1 MSKSLYVKIT
11 QGISVGP
18 YSIYYNAVQ
27 PNNYA
32 FLYGTT
38 TNAINIPLSLLTT
51 GSGVRIT
58 IPDEATSVLIENAN
72 GDCLNYKTFSIAE
85 FRSVTSACTGFY
97 AGTATINVVIDGD
110 DDLYQYSRDG
120 GVTFSASTADK
131 NYSFTNVPNGNHN
144 IAVKNVSDGVTI
156 SYASN
161 PVVLDCAP
169 AIVATFLTDCYFIPP
184 SDELV
189 GIIGIS
195 ATGGSSAANLR
206 YAIKQLPSGTKTP
219 KQSNNTFG
227 NLDGTGQYEMY
238 VYDNGNTVNPNY
250 ELVVGTTTFTCPN
263 PPPPVTFDTTVA
275 CASTGYVGTGSVV
288 ANNFA
293 GGSGQYIFLAFG
305 TSEAEVRAILAD
317 DTVTTPRITLSGA
330 LTYRWRD
337 LNNGVYFVG
346 LQDSD
351 SRITV
356 VETDPVSC
364 TNIEPPIKQ
373 FLAYNLITNTCDK
386 LGTPIRRYWTYDTAL
401 ADGIYKVNG
410 GNVSLKLETVPNIQ
424 IRGFKIDS
432 IESAPCILTDII
444 LSPGITFS
452 ANQYL
457 LLVNN
462 VAYSEFISGTRAFPA
477 GSVVQ
482 LSFGAGTQI
491 CGVKLN
497 GQPYTSNTG
506 VTLVAGTNYNFV
518 INAVNSYVAQGT
530 VYCEDNKSKQL
541 FVNACG
547 AQRIDIVEPCSTA
560 CKSTAFNETC
570 SGPYGQNVL
579 KTFYYSCNGVN
590 TGQTETYTCG
600 PCSITTPDW
609 VVQSYECVPGD
620 CNLREVQRQ
629 MNPCAP
635 AYNTTRVV
643 NTFTVN
649 CQCGSTCANPATFTE
664 AECGGAPAFVRTVT
678 TKATCTLEVISV
690 VNTPCSSQCG
700 ATTVQEW
707 TNSGTVQC
715 YGTCIKKQKQIQT
728 NYCAPGYLT
737 ERFIDVGGA
746 TCDCGETCL
755 GQETYNFCGGTD
767 SKDLY
772 TVQRYVCP
780 PKSFIGTP
788 QLLTICAVPTC
799 GTRDPTY
806 TFVQSQGCYIPPT
819 GSGNCVTGA
828 VYRDTNRC
836 SNTYNSYFILANGT
850 YQNVGPGQPTPA
862 PCNTGA
868 VWINTG
874 AFNCYGTCNSYYVQR
889 DENKCSSTFGQTR
902 QGALYQT
909 NTTFCGGC
917 CGLPTGQVQGAQV
930 GTYWSCSGGVVSS
943 APVYENSNVC
953 YTGPDRW
960 LLNNAWLSPNPSN
973 NQPSTNPVWENE
985 GSPFCGTGGS
995 LSTCQL
1001 YQKQVNINPCS
1012 SATVQYL
1019 DQGPSNSCGTWV
1031 AFSFCSPAY
1040 NVSPYTLVAGEE
1052 NTCTGETRNVTYTN
1066 DSPQCKEE
1074 ALEGFSMSASGGDAI
1089 TACGNEIG
1097 GFINAYCLG
1106 GVPAIGRKVF
1116 DAPVD
1121 GTPFSEGY
1129 YHVYPDNWI
1138 SITGDEGLITSNG
1151 ACSF

>member
-1 MSKSLYVKIT
+1 MSKSLFVKVT
-11 QGISVGP
+11 QGISIGP

-38 TNAINIPLSLLTT
+38 TNATNISLSLLTS
-51 GSGVRIT
+51 GNGVRIT
-58 IPDEATSVLIENAN
+58 IPSDATSVILENAN

-85 FRSVTSACTGFY
+85 FRSVTSACTGY
-97 AGTATINVVIDGD
+97 YDGTATINVVIDGD

-120 GVTFSASTADK
+120 GVTFSASTAEK
-131 NYSFTNVPNGNHN
+131 SYSFINVPNGSHN
-144 IAVKNVSDGVTI
+144 IVVKNVSDGVTI
-156 SYASN
+156 SYDSN
-161 PVVLDCAP
+161 PIVITCAP
-169 AIVATFLTDCYFIPP
+169 ALVTSFLGECFLNPPPEETYFAF
-184 SDELV
+184 
-189 GIIGIS
+189 IIIS
-195 ATGGSSAANLR
+195 ASGGSGTYK
-206 YAIKQLPSGTKTP
+206 YAIQKTGGTKTTP
-219 KQSNNTFG
+219 QISNSFN
-227 NLDGTGQYEMY
+227 NLDPVAEYTMF
-238 VYDNGNTVNPNY
+238 VYDVDNTVTPNY
-250 ELVVGTTTFTCPN
+250 EKTVGTTTFNCPV
-263 PPPPVTFDTTVA
+263 PVPPVTFTTTVG
-275 CASTGYVGTGSVV
+275 CASTNYVGTGTVL

-293 GGSGQYIFLAFG
+293 GGTGVYMYIAFG
-305 TSEAEVRAILAD
+305 TTDAEVRAILAD
-317 DTVTTPRITLSGA
+317 SSGTTSRINLDGA
-330 LTYRWRD
+330 TSYFWKG
-337 LNNGVYFVG
+337 LNNGSYFIG
-346 LQDSD
+346 IQDSQ

-356 VETDPVSC
+356 VETPPVSC
-364 TNIEPPIKQ
+364 TVIEPPIKQ
-373 FLAYNLITNTCDK
+373 FLAYNLITNTCTK
-386 LGTPIRRYWTYDTAL
+386 FGAPTRYWTYDTSL
-401 ADGIYKVNG
+401 ADGFYKIDGSSTV
-410 GNVSLKLETVPNIQ
+410 LKLETATNIPQ
-424 IRGFKIDS
+424 RGFKIDS
-432 IESAPCILTDII
+432 IVSAPCVLTNVT
-444 LSPGITFS
+444 LTPGITFS

-462 VAYSEFISGTRAFPA
+462 VAYSEIVSGTNAFPA

-491 CGVKLN
+491 CGVTLN
-497 GQPYTSNTG
+497 GQPYTSSTG

-530 VYCEDNKSKQL
+530 VYCENNQSKQL

-547 AQRIDIVEPCSTA
+547 AQRIDTVTPCSTA
-560 CKSTAFNETC
+560 CTSTLFNETC
-570 SGPYGQNVL
+570 SGPYGQNVS
-579 KTFYYSCNGVN
+579 KQFYYSCNGVN
-590 TGQTETYTCG
+590 VGPPITSTCG
-600 PCSITTPDW
+600 PCSITTQDW
-609 VVQSYECVPGD
+609 VEQPGSQSFCVPGD
-620 CNLREVQRQ
+620 CNLRVVDKQ

-635 AYNTTRVV
+635 EYNTTRSR

-649 CQCGSTCANPATFTE
+649 CACGQTCANPPTYTE
-664 AECGGAPAFVRTVT
+664 TSLCGDFYSQTVT
-678 TKATCTLEVISV
+678 TRATCNQAIISEVNNICV
-690 VNTPCSSQCG
+690 AGCG
-700 ATTVQEW
+700 ATTIQEW
-707 TNSGTVQC
+707 QKIGVPEC
-715 YGTCIKKQKQIQT
+715 YGSCIKKQKERQV
-728 NYCAPGYLT
+728 NYCATGYGT
-737 ERFIDVGGA
+737 ERFVDVGGA
-746 TCDCGETCL
+746 SCDCGETCQ
-755 GQETYNFCGGTD
+755 GQETYNFCGGSD

-788 QLLTICAVPTC
+788 QLVTLCSVPTC

-836 SNTYNSYFILANGT
+836 SPTYNSYFILANGT

-1066 DSPQCKEE
+1066 DSPQCREE
-1074 ALEGFSMSASGGDAI
+1074 VLQGFSMSASGADAI
-1089 TACGNEIG
+1089 TACDNEIG
-1097 GFINAYCLG
+1097 SFLNAFCLN
-1106 GVPAIGRKVF
+1106 GVPSIGRQIF
-1116 DAPVD
+1116 DAAVD
-1121 GTPFSEGY
+1121 GNVYSDGF
-1129 YHVYPDNWI
+1129 YHVDPNNWI
-1138 SITGDEGLITSNG
+1138 SITGGNGYVTSNG
-1151 ACSF
+1151 VCSF

>member
-11 QGISVGP
+11 QGISFGP

-38 TNAINIPLSLLTT
+38 TNAINIPLSLLTA

-85 FRSVTSACTGFY
+85 FKSVTSACTGFY

-169 AIVATFLTDCYFIPP
+169 AIVATFLTNCYFIPP

-189 GIIGIS
+189 GTIGIS

-293 GGSGQYIFLAFG
+293 GGSGQYIYLAFG

-337 LNNGVYFVG
+337 LDNGVYFVG

-401 ADGIYKVNG
+401 ADGVYKVNG
-410 GNVSLKLETVPNIQ
+410 DNVSLKLETVPNIQ

-432 IESAPCILTDII
+432 IESAPCILTDVT
-444 LSPGITFS
+444 LTPGITFS

-462 VAYSEFISGTRAFPA
+462 TAYSEFVSGTRAFPA

-482 LSFGAGTQI
+482 LSFSAGTQI
-491 CGVKLN
+491 CGVTLN

-518 INAVNSYVAQGT
+518 INSVNPYFNQGA
-530 VYCEDNKSKQL
+530 VYCEANQSKQL
-541 FVNACG
+541 KVNACG
-547 AQRIDIVEPCSTA
+547 NQRIDIVTPCSTA
-560 CKSTAFNETC
+560 CTSTLFNETC
-570 SGPYGQNVL
+570 SGTYGQNVL

-600 PCSITTPDW
+600 PCSITTQDW
-609 VVQSYECVPGD
+609 VEQPGSQSFCVPGD
-620 CNLREVQRQ
+620 CNLRVVDKQ

-635 AYNTTRVV
+635 GYNTTRTR
-643 NTFTVN
+643 NTFTAN
-649 CQCGSTCANPATFTE
+649 CACGPTCANPPTFTE
-664 AECGGAPAFVRTVT
+664 AVCGDFFVRTVT
-678 TKATCTLEVISV
+678 TKASCTQEVISV
-690 VNTPCSSQCG
+690 VNTPCSPECG
-700 ATTVQEW
+700 ANTIQEW
-707 TNSGTVQC
+707 TNSGAVQC
-715 YGTCIKKQKQIQT
+715 YNSCVKKQKQIQT
-728 NYCAPGYLT
+728 NPCAAAYT
-737 ERFIDVGGA
+737 SERFVDVGGN
-746 TCDCGETCL
+746 TCECGETCT
-755 GQETYNFCGGTD
+755 GQETYNFCGGVD
-767 SKDLY
+767 NKDLY
-772 TVQRYVCP
+772 TVQRYKCAP
-780 PKSFIGTP
+780 NSFIGTP
-788 QLLTICAVPTC
+788 QLVTECSVPTC
-799 GTRDPTY
+799 GTRDPAY
-806 TFVQSQGCYIPPT
+806 TATGSTACYIPPT
-819 GSGNCVTGA
+819 GSGSCVTGA

-836 SNTYNSYFILANGT
+836 SFTFNNYFILANGT
-850 YQNVGPGQPTPA
+850 YQNVGSGQPTPGA
-862 PCNTGA
+862 CNTNPLWSA
-868 VWINTG
+868 TG
-874 AFNCYGTCNSYYVQR
+874 A
-889 DENKCSSTFGQTR
+889 TR
-902 QGALYQT
+902 CFDCVNQKEERQVNRCASGF
-909 NTTFCGGC
+909 NTTRWVFNSSGTDCNYN
-917 CGLPTGQVQGAQV
+917 ANYSISV
-930 GTYWSCSGGVVSS
+930 GSIYSCSGGVVSS
-943 APVYENSNVC
+943 TVVYQNSNNC
-953 YTGPDRW
+953 FTGNQW
-960 LLNNAWLSPNPSN
+960 QAGGTTYATNPSQSYPN
-973 NQPSTNPVWENE
+973 TNPIWQDQ
-985 GSPFCGTGGS
+985 GAPYCGTG
-995 LSTCQL
+995 LDNCTQ
-1001 YQKQVNINPCS
+1001 YQVQVNINPCS
-1012 SATVQYL
+1012 SATTQTVNKGISG
-1019 DQGPSNSCGTWV
+1019 DCGTWQFVRYCLPAPNEEPYAEWTKEVNTCSGAVRNNTFIQENSEYCGYQAPRDPFYVTDRGDDSEAACGGFPSNEVYCFSGCVNGSPVVGTRV
-1031 AFSFCSPAY
+1031 ATSATENFFLPSGYYAIIS
-1040 NVSPYTLVAGEE
+1040 SPYSWIQVTGSAGE
-1052 NTCTGETRNVTYTN
+1052 VT
-1066 DSPQCKEE
+1066 SV
-1074 ALEGFSMSASGGDAI
+1074 
-1089 TACGNEIG
+1089 GN
-1097 GFINAYCLG
+1097 C
-1106 GVPAIGRKVF
+1106 
-1116 DAPVD
+1116 
-1121 GTPFSEGY
+1121 
-1129 YHVYPDNWI
+1129 
-1138 SITGDEGLITSNG
+1138 
-1151 ACSF
+1151 